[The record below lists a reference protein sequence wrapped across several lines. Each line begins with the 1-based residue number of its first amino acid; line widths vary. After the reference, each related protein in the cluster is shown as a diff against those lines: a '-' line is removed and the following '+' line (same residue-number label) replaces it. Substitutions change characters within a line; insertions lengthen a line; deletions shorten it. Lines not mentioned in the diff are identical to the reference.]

1 MPVRKGKRTD
11 LDKACEIIAGGGS
24 LADVAEESLATAAR
38 YSRNLNDLKFILMAK
53 QAKEPR
59 EIEVIVINGPTG
71 VGKSHLAMEMAS
83 SDPKGYYML
92 CSTSSKSTLW
102 FDGYSGENTL
112 VMDEFRPTWCN
123 YSYLL
128 RLLDKWPLR
137 LPMKGAHTWA
147 LWTRV
152 IITTTHPVGTWYDVA
167 DSATGELFRR
177 ISRTITLSQRAG
189 EERESDVVPGSTVV
203 GNNGTTTV
211 DPPRAPPESGFTY
224 RSFVDQ
230 QAEQFGW
237 HQDAVPEE
245 DTVIEEQLSDL
256 NDQLDYLF
264 P

>member
-167 DSATGELFRR
+167 DSATGELNRR
-177 ISRTITLSQRAG
+177 ISRIMTLETRG
-189 EERESDVVPGSTVV
+189 EISESEEVGPGAKVV
-203 GNNGTTTV
+203 GNTNTTTSA
-211 DPPRAPPESGFTY
+211 RAPPESGFTY
-224 RSFVDQ
+224 TSFVDR
-230 QAEQFGW
+230 QAQQFGW
-237 HQDAVPEE
+237 NDTEPDDEE
-245 DTVIEEQLSDL
+245 VISAQMSDL
-256 NDQLDYLF
+256 NDQIDFLF
-264 P
+264 Q